1 MTPTEAVIL
10 CRFARSICPQQ
21 HFDEFTPDAW
31 GEVLGRL
38 RLVDCKEALV
48 ELATKQPFVS
58 PAEIRTEVR
67 RIRRERDSDFGAL
80 PDPPSDID
88 PDDTAA
94 YMRWLR
100 DTRRAIADGELE
112 PKPLA
117 IEPPKVTEQMKKL
130 RREGLVLAGPP
141 VVRVTRPR
149 PAYVEPPH
157 TPRPTPVPADDH
169 QPEEA

>member
-38 RLVDCKEALV
+38 RLVDCKEALT
-48 ELATKQPFVS
+48 ELAAKQPFVS
-58 PAEIRTEVR
+58 PAEIRAEVR

-80 PDPPSDID
+80 PDPPNDID

-100 DTRRAIADGELE
+100 ETRRRIADGELE

-117 IEPPKVTEQMKKL
+117 IEPPAVTKRMEQL
-130 RREGLVLAGPP
+130 RRDAAAGVRAGLEVAATREAR
-141 VVRVTRPR
+141 VVRPR
-149 PAYVEPPH
+149 PEFVE
-157 TPRPTPVPADDH
+157 TEESADV
-169 QPEEA
+169 